1 MYFAGHGLPFLLVDV
16 RGRGNSE
23 GTFTPFA
30 QEINDGYDVVEWLA
44 KQPYCNGKVSMW
56 GGSYAGFD
64 QWATAKN
71 RPPHLATIVPAAAAF
86 PGVDFPAR
94 NNISYQY
101 LMQWLTYTAGHAL
114 QSKLFADDQFWPCPM
129 ARALHHRAAFFESRA
144 RAGRG
149 SSLRCANG
157 CAIRRSMTIWI
168 G

>member
-1 MYFAGHGLPFLLVDV
+1 MRDGVGLNATVYRPKEQRAPAPCIFTLTPYIGDSYHDRAMYFAGHGLPFLLVDV

-71 RPPHLATIVPAAAAF
+71 RPPAS
-86 PGVDFPAR
+86 GD
-94 NNISYQY
+94 
-101 LMQWLTYTAGHAL
+101 
-114 QSKLFADDQFWPCPM
+114 
-129 ARALHHRAAFFESRA
+129 HRS
-144 RAGRG
+144 GRG
-149 SSLRCANG
+149 GIS
-157 CAIRRSMTIWI
+157 RRGFSGAQQYFLPIPDAVA
-168 G
+168 